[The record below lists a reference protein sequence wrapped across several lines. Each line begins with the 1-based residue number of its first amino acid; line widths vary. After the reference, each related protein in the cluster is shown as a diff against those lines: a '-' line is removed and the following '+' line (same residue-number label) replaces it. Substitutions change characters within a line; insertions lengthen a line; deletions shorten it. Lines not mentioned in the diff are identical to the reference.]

1 MREELDKSVKYITLD
16 EITEQSLSLSV
27 TFNDNS
33 AITDYIMEPDLLY
46 IEFLKPWQIIDAES
60 FDRLTP

>member
-46 IEFLKPWQIIDAES
+46 IEFLKPW
-60 FDRLTP
+60 